1 MNIDSLTQAHSWK
14 QRWFWACVLG
24 ATLSAIYF
32 TLVWKADDTA
42 QLGMSLLFFACV
54 FSLIKDRSENL
65 NLKSDWFSIT
75 FSIVLIAWVLLK
87 SSSQVDDYTVRLFPF
102 VSGIAVALFASG
114 WHRVRQY
121 WRELT
126 ILFFLGVPSFL
137 AYHFIDISELT
148 ASFSTLLLWYA
159 GYNILAEGTYMAL
172 ADGRAVQVVYDCS
185 GIDLVNYLL
194 GMSIVCLIMFPISGW
209 FKRAFVPLAAAF
221 FGFFVN
227 GLRVCL
233 LVVLAKFDQSAFES
247 WHTGTGSY
255 TFSLIGVLMLGG
267 LYWLLLNS
275 NDHSATHLPSD

>member
-1 MNIDSLTQAHSWK
+1 MKLDSLPQTQFWK
-14 QRWFWACVLG
+14 RHWFWLCILG
-24 ATLSAIYF
+24 IALSSIYF

-42 QLGMSLLFFACV
+42 QFGMSLLFFACV
-54 FSLIKDRSENL
+54 SSLLKDKSKEL
-65 NLKSDWFSIT
+65 TFKSDWLSLAFSIG
-75 FSIVLIAWVLLK
+75 LIGWVLLR
-87 SSSQVDDYTVRLFPF
+87 SSPQTDDYTVRLFPF
-102 VSGIAVALFASG
+102 VSGIAIALLASG
-114 WHRVRQY
+114 WREIRQY

-159 GYNILAEGTYMAL
+159 GYDILSEGTYIAL
-172 ADGRAVQVVYDCS
+172 ADGRAVQVIYDCS
-185 GIDLVNYLL
+185 GIDSVNYLL
-194 GMSIVCLIMFPISGW
+194 GMSVVCMIMFPISGW
-209 FKRAFVPLAAAF
+209 FKQTVVPLAGAF
-221 FGFFVN
+221 IGFFVN

-267 LYWLLLNS
+267 LYWLLLS
-275 NDHSATHLPSD
+275 NNNYLTTH